1 MWKKRL
7 KTIYKTLLAL
17 KRGKKKQYIQIILDK
32 MYGMMYGA
40 FKQASEIEI
49 VLTIL
54 YKKESKTTPKEQ

>member
-1 MWKKRL
+1 MWKIRL

-17 KRGKKKQYIQIILDK
+17 KRGKKNNIFKLYWTKCMELL
-32 MYGMMYGA
+32 YGA
-40 FKQASEIEI
+40 LKQASEIEI

>member
-17 KRGKKKQYIQIILDK
+17 KREKKNNIFKLYWTKCMELL
-32 MYGMMYGA
+32 YGA

-49 VLTIL
+49 VPTIL